1 MSIIA
6 VAEVEVG
13 RPAEVVFGEVAA
25 VERYPM
31 WLRASGV
38 VAVERDGEGPL
49 VSGSRFFVTQR
60 VAGNEARLDAVVT
73 VAEEPT
79 QFAFRA
85 TEPRGITLH
94 VEVGIVP
101 LDLRS
106 RVRWTA
112 RIDLPFRLRLF
123 EGIARAEVVRATV
136 ADLEGL
142 RRMLDATAD
151 AP

>member
-1 MSIIA
+1 MSIVA
-6 VAEVEVG
+6 VAEVDVG
-13 RPAEVVFGEVAA
+13 RPAEVVFREIAA
-25 VERYPM
+25 VERYPT

-49 VSGSRFFVTQR
+49 APGSRFFVTQR
-60 VAGNEARLDAVVT
+60 VAGNQARLDAVVT
-73 VAEEPT
+73 AAEEPT

-85 TEPRGITLH
+85 TEPRGITLR
-94 VEVGIVP
+94 VEVGITP

-106 RVRWTA
+106 RVRWSV

-123 EGIARAEVVRATV
+123 EGMARPEVVRAT
-136 ADLEGL
+136 ASDLEGL